1 MFPAARR
8 FFAFSALAFLVL
20 RMPGAAA
27 QQPPKPPPQ
36 QPPEKNPQPPPKNV
50 IRGEGCVQA
59 GVQPHCLVL
68 RDVRTGHVYNLLFK
82 LDRPPMGLGIEF
94 SGVAHPG
101 PNTCMQGTAVD
112 VATWA
117 HKESIRCAPGQA
129 GKRGRAAVR

>member
-1 MFPAARR
+1 MFPAPWR
-8 FFAFSALAFLVL
+8 FLAVSALAFLVL
-20 RMPGAAA
+20 GVPGRAA

-59 GVQPHCLVL
+59 GVQAHCLVL
-68 RDVRTGHVYNLLFK
+68 RDVRTGHLYNLLFK
-82 LDRPPMGLGIEF
+82 VDPPPAGLGIEF
-94 SGVAHPG
+94 NGVAHPG

-117 HKESIRCAPGQA
+117 HKASIKCAPGQA
-129 GKRGRAAVR
+129 GKRGRTAR